1 MNSPIRWNFLCLHIT
16 CILLAQSTALLVTG
30 EDETQ
35 LSERSINDGITCW
48 GRSSV
53 LWDHP
58 DPASRS
64 GLWSLSCVLIG
75 CLRTLLSTDWSRLG
89 AWPWPRRAQTKCRL
103 QSASRWV
110 ESVGWGKVH
119 RPIERSINIFHR
131 TLPHAQ
137 KRSKV
142 MFPVD
147 QGATTRRS
155 SCKECLCAPLHI
167 YGVAPILM
175 GRSPL
180 LKSSTQNI
188 TLWSD
193 QNISQFPWYRERM

>member
-1 MNSPIRWNFLCLHIT
+1 M
-16 CILLAQSTALLVTG
+16 TG
-30 EDETQ
+30 RDETQ

-75 CLRTLLSTDWSRLG
+75 CLQTLLSPDWSRLG

-147 QGATTRRS
+147 QGATKLMQGMSVCTLAHLWGGS
-155 SCKECLCAPLHI
+155 NSYGQISAPQGSYTKSH
-167 YGVAPILM
+167 LM
-175 GRSPL
+175 KWSEYISIPMIQRTSIEFLYKGHFYNIKKRNSHKYI
-180 LKSSTQNI
+180 KSI
-188 TLWSD
+188 
-193 QNISQFPWYRERM
+193 